1 MRSWRPRESLAQYC
15 ISVVF
20 TVFAS
25 NSCEQIKSWCPR
37 AALATP
43 GNTRSPRAGR
53 LCHRRSVDPS
63 GALVRSCGCARLQEP
78 GAHRAS
84 VTPAGESREGSEP
97 TSVGA
102 PWRTGHGPGQRD
114 WRRLPRLCPALL
126 LVFIACTQ

>member
-1 MRSWRPRESLAQYC
+1 MRSLRPRESLAQYLYMYC

-20 TVFAS
+20 TVLRAIHVNRS
-25 NSCEQIKSWCPR
+25 SRGR
-37 AALATP
+37 AALATCTR
-43 GNTRSPRAGR
+43 GNTRRAG
-53 LCHRRSVDPS
+53 SVIGEVSTDPA
-63 GALVRSCGCARLQEP
+63 GALARTVPVR
-78 GAHRAS
+78 

-126 LVFIACTQ
+126 LVSIASTQ